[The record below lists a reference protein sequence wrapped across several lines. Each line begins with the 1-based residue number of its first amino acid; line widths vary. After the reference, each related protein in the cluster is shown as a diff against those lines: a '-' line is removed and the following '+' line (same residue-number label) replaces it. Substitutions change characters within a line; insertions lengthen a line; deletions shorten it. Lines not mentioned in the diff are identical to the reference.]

1 MQRIFWGTKES
12 MLGGR
17 GGRFCITESCKIYLP
32 LFALSPIF
40 IGEGEVDFAAQ
51 RATKS
56 TSLFLVSR
64 LEQSVSGGETLAA
77 AGKTPCR
84 ELLGRETLADFQFLV
99 SRREKSLFPGKRA
112 LGGEILADFHF
123 VFFRREKRR
132 ICDAK
137 TTSLF

>member
-1 MQRIFWGTKES
+1 

-51 RATKS
+51 RAAKS
-56 TSLFLVSR
+56 TSLLLVSR

-77 AGKTPCR
+77 AGKTPWR
-84 ELLGRETLADFQFLV
+84 ELLERETLADVQCLV
-99 SRREKSLFPGKRA
+99 SRREKNFFPG
-112 LGGEILADFHF
+112 
-123 VFFRREKRR
+123 EK
-132 ICDAK
+132 
-137 TTSLF
+137 SSWG

>member
-1 MQRIFWGTKES
+1 

-51 RATKS
+51 RAAKS
-56 TSLFLVSR
+56 ISLFLVSR

-77 AGKTPCR
+77 AGKTPWR
-84 ELLGRETLADFQFLV
+84 ELLGRETLADFPFLV
-99 SRREKSLFPGKRA
+99 SRREKSFFPGGKEL
-112 LGGEILADFHF
+112 LGVKLSPIFISYF
-123 VFFRREKRR
+123 S
-132 ICDAK
+132 DAK
-137 TTSLF
+137 RGESAMQKLHPLF